1 LTFQACLVKIEC
13 RKRKEERRERMS
25 KAESEEKKEKEKREG
40 SGGRICSSEPFF
52 YLWQRA
58 KIKN

>member
-40 SGGRICSSEPFF
+40 SGGLCSSEPFF
-52 YLWQRA
+52 YLWQ